1 MSPDGSALDQ
11 ATAAKAARLRALIR
25 RDIAALR
32 QLVDDSW
39 QLIEE
44 VRRERAARS
53 QARTVGLADPPA
65 AHE

>member
-1 MSPDGSALDQ
+1 MPPDGTTLNQ
-11 ATAAKAARLRALIR
+11 ATAAEAAHLRALIR

-44 VRRERAARS
+44 VRRERAAHA
-53 QARTVGLADPPA
+53 QVHAVGLADRPA
-65 AHE
+65 EHE